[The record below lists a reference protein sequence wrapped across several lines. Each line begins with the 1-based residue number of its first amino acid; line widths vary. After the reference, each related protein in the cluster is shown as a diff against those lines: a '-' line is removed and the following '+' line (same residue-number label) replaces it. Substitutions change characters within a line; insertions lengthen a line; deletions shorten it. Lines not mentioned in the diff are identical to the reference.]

1 MSTLD
6 TAITAIRST
15 QIRTFAE
22 LNELLNAAHGRLAE
36 FKREFDLAKA
46 EEALADFEHELEE
59 ARPITAEDRRQWA
72 RDDADE
78 AWGEER
84 RAA

>member
-1 MSTLD
+1 MSTLESV
-6 TAITAIRST
+6 INGIRNAP
-15 QIRTFAE
+15 IRTFAE
-22 LNELLNAAHGRLAE
+22 LNELLNAAHARLQE
-36 FKREFDLAKA
+36 FRTEFDLAKA
-46 EEALADFEHELEE
+46 EDALADFEHELEN
-59 ARPITAEDRRQWA
+59 APQITAEDRRQWA